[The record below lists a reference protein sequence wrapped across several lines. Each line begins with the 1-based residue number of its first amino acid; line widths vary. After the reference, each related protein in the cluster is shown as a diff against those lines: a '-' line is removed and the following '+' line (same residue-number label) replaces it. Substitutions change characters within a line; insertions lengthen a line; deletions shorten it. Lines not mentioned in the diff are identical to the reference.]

1 MEPTLLNATET
12 AVEAAAAALVRM
24 RPLQLAALHRLLD
37 KGLQV
42 AAERESRDMAAAA
55 QVKPAKQTVAVME
68 VMENLV
74 PLLEQAW
81 IAAVEAVAEAET
93 TFLYRRLTAALVAEE
108 EVEEIVPAKL
118 EGLELISSAAA
129 VVVAEVEA
137 VHS

>member
-74 PLLEQAW
+74 PLLEQA
-81 IAAVEAVAEAET
+81 
-93 TFLYRRLTAALVAEE
+93 
-108 EVEEIVPAKL
+108 
-118 EGLELISSAAA
+118 
-129 VVVAEVEA
+129 
-137 VHS
+137 